1 MKKHCKRHNS
11 GSATQ
16 KLNDLGSHSSFE
28 DIVQTNL
35 GITDFPGVTFFSCF
49 SKTLDECL
57 PLYLGD
63 PRKFSMGVSIHCKYI
78 YIPYFRE

>member
-35 GITDFPGVTFFSCF
+35 GITDFPGVAFFLCF
-49 SKTLDECL
+49 AKALLQHGQANKAEL
-57 PLYLGD
+57 NVYH
-63 PRKFSMGVSIHCKYI
+63 M
-78 YIPYFRE
+78 E

>member
-28 DIVQTNL
+28 DIEQTNL
-35 GITDFPGVTFFSCF
+35 EITDFPGVAFLCF
-49 SKTLDECL
+49 AKALLQHGQANKVEL
-57 PLYLGD
+57 
-63 PRKFSMGVSIHCKYI
+63 
-78 YIPYFRE
+78 

>member
-35 GITDFPGVTFFSCF
+35 EITDFPGVAFFVCF
-49 SKTLDECL
+49 AKTLSQHGQANKAEL
-57 PLYLGD
+57 
-63 PRKFSMGVSIHCKYI
+63 
-78 YIPYFRE
+78 